1 MNDRVICPIC
11 LTDIYYDN
19 TNEDGTVQCPCCM
32 NDIKVK

>member
-1 MNDRVICPIC
+1 MNDRVICPVC
-11 LTDIYYDN
+11 LTDIYYTD